1 MLQQAVKPPLYLNL
15 GCGDKVCQAHFPWIN
30 IDSNPVT
37 EPDVVADVRDL
48 PYEDGEVDMVYAGH
62 VLEHLSL
69 DDGVPRCLGEIRR
82 VLSEFGQACFVGP
95 DYDRVVGDPQWKEM
109 GDYDNLVERV
119 LHGDGSRDG
128 AEHLWVATAT
138 NTLAEIVKVFP
149 TAHEVDIRTVH
160 GVWPVFN
167 SIGWQFAI
175 VTGEA

>member
-1 MLQQAVKPPLYLNL
+1 MLQQTVRPSLYLNL
-15 GCGDKVCQAHFPWIN
+15 GCGDKVTQAHFPWVN

-62 VLEHLSL
+62 IIEHLSL
-69 DDGVPRCLGEIRR
+69 DDGVPRFLGEVKR

-95 DYDRVVGDPQWKEM
+95 DYDRATLDPQWREM
-109 GDYDNLVERV
+109 GDYENLIERIIN
-119 LHGDGSRDG
+119 GDGSRDG
-128 AEHLWVATAT
+128 AEHKWTAT
-138 NTLAEIVKVFP
+138 GTIALDAVTKFFP

-160 GVWPVFN
+160 GVWPVFD

>member
-1 MLQQAVKPPLYLNL
+1 
-15 GCGDKVCQAHFPWIN
+15 
-30 IDSNPVT
+30 
-37 EPDVVADVRDL
+37 
-48 PYEDGEVDMVYAGH
+48 
-62 VLEHLSL
+62 
-69 DDGVPRCLGEIRR
+69 
-82 VLSEFGQACFVGP
+82 
-95 DYDRVVGDPQWKEM
+95 M

-138 NTLAEIVKVFP
+138 NTLAEVVKFFP
-149 TAHEVDIRTVH
+149 AAHEVDIRTVH